1 MIYSL
6 ENEKI
11 KITASEHGGELH
23 SITGKKEGTEYLWNG
38 NPEYWKYHA
47 PHLFPIIGKLK
58 DSKYRVDGKE
68 YELPSHGLAR
78 ISQFT
83 LLSQSNESITFEL
96 KFSDKSLE
104 VYPYKFSLQVTYTI
118 KENSVKVSYK
128 VINLDDK
135 KIYFSIGAHPAF
147 MCPIEKTEILED
159 YYLKF
164 NERENSSIMCF
175 DKNTYFTHE
184 KKDYLTNSDVIELK
198 KDIFKD
204 DALVFDDLKSN
215 KITIKS
221 KNHNKSLSVEFDGF
235 PYMGIWAP
243 ADGAPFVCIEPWF
256 GHADYGDFN
265 GDFKDKEG
273 IMFLEEGKEFNCSY
287 IISIEE

>member
-11 KITASEHGGELH
+11 KITASEYGGELH

-38 NPEYWKYHA
+38 NLEYWKYRS

-58 DSKYRVDGKE
+58 DSKYKVDGHE

-78 ISQFT
+78 ISEFT
-83 LLSQSNESITFEL
+83 LIDKNSESITFEL

-104 VYPYKFSLQVTYTI
+104 VYPYKFSLQVMYAI
-118 KENSVKVSYK
+118 KENSVKISYK

-135 KIYFSIGAHPAF
+135 KIYFSLGAHPAF
-147 MCPIEKTEILED
+147 MCPIEKNEVLED
-159 YYLKF
+159 YHLEF
-164 NERENSSIMCF
+164 NKLENSSIMCF
-175 DKNTYFTHE
+175 DENTYFTHA
-184 KKDYLTNSDVIELK
+184 KKEYLKNSNIINLN
-198 KDIFKD
+198 KDIFKY

-215 KITIKS
+215 RITIKS
-221 KNHNKSLSVEFDGF
+221 KNHSKSLSVEFSGF
-235 PYMGIWAP
+235 PYVGIWTP
-243 ADGAPFVCIEPWF
+243 ANDAPFVCIEPWF

-265 GDFKDKEG
+265 GEFKDKEG
-273 IMFLEEGKEFNCSY
+273 ILSLEIGAEFKCSY
-287 IISIEE
+287 VIFAEE